1 MSGVSKIVDFHQDEE
16 KNWVAELSCGHQQ
29 HVRHKPPFIERPW
42 VLTQEGR
49 TSKLGHPV
57 RCAECSLQCKTTVD

>member
-16 KNWVAELSCGHQQ
+16 KNWVAELCCGHQQ

-49 TSKLGHPV
+49 ANKLGHAM
-57 RCAECSLQCKTTVD
+57 RCGECSLQSKTTAD

>member
-1 MSGVSKIVDFHQDEE
+1 MSGASTIVGFYQDDE

-42 VLTQEGR
+42 TLTETGR
-49 TSKLGHPV
+49 ASKLGQAV
-57 RCAECSLQCKTTVD
+57 RCAECSLQRTTTGD